1 MLSIQNIVS
10 RLENFWSQ
18 KGCIV
23 LQPLDI
29 EVGAGT
35 SHPMTF
41 LKAIGPEPWNACYPQ
56 PSRRPSDG
64 RYGENP
70 NRLQHYFQFQVVFKP
85 SPENIVDLYLDSLSC
100 LNIDKEQ
107 NDIRLVE
114 DNWENP
120 TLGAWGLGW
129 EVWLNGMEVTQF
141 TYFQQIASI
150 NCKPIT
156 CEITYGVERLA
167 LHIQEKEDV
176 YELIWMS
183 WENDKGKHVEVSY
196 GDIYRQNEVEQ
207 STHNFEASNPKY
219 LFDCFNLYEREAK
232 RLVDSSLPLPAYDYT
247 LKSAHTFN
255 LLEARGCISVT
266 ERAGYIKRI
275 RDLSKQIGKKY
286 LESRESLGF
295 PLVK

>member
-85 SPENIVDLYLDSLSC
+85 SPENIVDLYLESLSC

-176 YELIWMS
+176 YELIWMA
-183 WENDKGKHVEVSY
+183 WESDKGKHVEVSY

-207 STHNFEASNPKY
+207 STHNFEASNPKF

>member
-207 STHNFEASNPKY
+207 STHNFEASNPKF
-219 LFDCFNLYEREAK
+219 LFDCFNLYECEAK

-286 LESRESLGF
+286 LESRDRLGF

>member
-1 MLSIQNIVS
+1 MLSIQNIIS
-10 RLENFWSQ
+10 RLENFWSK

-207 STHNFEASNPKY
+207 STHNFEASNPKF

>member
-1 MLSIQNIVS
+1 MLSIQNIIA

-85 SPENIVDLYLDSLSC
+85 SPENIVDLYLESLSC
-100 LNIDKEQ
+100 LNIDNKQ

-176 YELIWMS
+176 YELVWMR
-183 WENDKGKHVEVSY
+183 WENDKGKLIEVSY

-207 STHNFEASNPKY
+207 STHNFEESNPKF
-219 LFDCFNLYEREAK
+219 LFDSFDQYEREAK

-275 RDLSKQIGKKY
+275 RNLSKQIGKKY
-286 LESRESLGF
+286 LESRERLGF